1 MIQGREN
8 TQMNIEEEIDL
19 GRLFLYLK
27 KKLPLI
33 IIAFFIGLTGAGVFT
48 HFCIAPKYTATSKLY
63 VVSAS
68 GKSVVNLDDLRLGTS
83 LSADYKELL
92 LTRPICMEVIS
103 DLKLDCTYGAL
114 RDMITVD
121 SIEDTRVLVIRAVS
135 TNPKE
140 AKDIANSLA
149 DKAVTYLPKLMDITP
164 PNIAEEA
171 IEPTGKSSPSL
182 TRHAMMGGI
191 LALVAAV
198 GILTVLFLMDDTV
211 KTAEDVEKLIGAM
224 PLTSIPES
232 RDASKDRQRKRR
244 KG

>member
-1 MIQGREN
+1 MIQNGEN

-27 KKLPLI
+27 KKLLLI
-33 IIAFFIGLTGAGVFT
+33 ILAFFAGLAGAGAFT
-48 HFCIAPKYTATSKLY
+48 HFFIAPKYTAMSKLY

-92 LTRPICMEVIS
+92 LTRPICMEVIQEL
-103 DLKLDCTYGAL
+103 DLAYTYSEL
-114 RDMITVD
+114 RGMITID
-121 SIEDTRVLVIRAVS
+121 SIEDTRVLVIKVVS
-135 TNPKE
+135 TDPKE

-171 IEPTGKSSPSL
+171 IESAGKSSPSL
-182 TRHAMMGGI
+182 SKNAMMGGI
-191 LALVAAV
+191 LALVV
-198 GILTVLFLMDDTV
+198 VLGILTLLFLMDDTV
-211 KTAEDVEKLIGAM
+211 KTSEDVEKLIGAM

-232 RDASKDRQRKRR
+232 REASKDRQRKGR